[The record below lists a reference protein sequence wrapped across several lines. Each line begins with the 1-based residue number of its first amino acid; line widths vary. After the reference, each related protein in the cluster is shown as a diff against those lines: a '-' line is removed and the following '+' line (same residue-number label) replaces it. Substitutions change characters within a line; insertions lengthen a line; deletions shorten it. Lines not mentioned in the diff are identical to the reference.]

1 MIISK
6 EELKNRLDIMSDL
19 GVQDKYKGYLIDSVN
34 DDECADFVS
43 LVDDLSSKAWWLCA
57 SLNGNDTKERMEQHL
72 EARKKVID
80 KYKECSENVNVQ

>member
-57 SLNGNDTKERMEQHL
+57 SAGNREAKERMEQHFD
-72 EARKKVID
+72 ARKRVID
-80 KYKECSENVNVQ
+80 KYKEQLNNAKL

>member
-6 EELKNRLDIMSDL
+6 EELKSRLDIMSDL
-19 GVQDKYKGYLIDSVN
+19 GVRDKYKGYLIDSVN

-57 SLNGNDTKERMEQHL
+57 SSGSNEVKERMEQHL
-72 EARKKVID
+72 ESRKKVID
-80 KYKECSENVNVQ
+80 KYRECTENVNV

>member
-19 GVQDKYKGYLIDSVN
+19 GVQDKYKRYLIDSVN
-34 DDECADFVS
+34 DGVCGGFVS
-43 LVDDLSSKAWWLCA
+43 LVDELSSKALWLGSA
-57 SLNGNDTKERMEQHL
+57 SSLDEIKKRMEQHL
-72 EARKKVID
+72 EARKMVID